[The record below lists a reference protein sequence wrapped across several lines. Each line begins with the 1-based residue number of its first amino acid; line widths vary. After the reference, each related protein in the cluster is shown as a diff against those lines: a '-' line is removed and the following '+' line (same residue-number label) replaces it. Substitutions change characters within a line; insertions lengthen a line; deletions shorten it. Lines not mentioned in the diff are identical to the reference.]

1 MSGTPLTPHEIQ
13 VRVRYAETD
22 AMGVLHHAN
31 YLTYFEMGRTEL
43 YRASGGNYREME
55 EQGLFFVVVE
65 LRCKYR
71 APARYDDVLTVRTTI
86 SRITSVKLEHDY
98 EISRDGQVLA
108 TAHSVLACIDRE
120 GKVRRIPD
128 FVLNAT

>member
-1 MSGTPLTPHEIQ
+1 MGLESHEIQ

-31 YLTYFEMGRTEL
+31 YLVYCEMGRTEL

-55 EQGLFFVVVE
+55 EQGLFFVVVDM
-65 LRCKYR
+65 RVKYR
-71 APARYDDVLTVRTTI
+71 APARYDDLLTIRTKI
-86 SRITSVKLEHDY
+86 DRITSVKLEHDY
-98 EISRDGQVLA
+98 EISRNGQVLA
-108 TAHSVLACIDRE
+108 VAHSVLACIDRE

-128 FVLNAT
+128 FVLNT

>member
-1 MSGTPLTPHEIQ
+1 MPLESHEIQ

-22 AMGVLHHAN
+22 AMGFLHHAS
-31 YLTYFEMGRTEL
+31 YLIYCEMGRTEL

-55 EQGLFFVVVE
+55 EQGLYFVVVDM
-65 LRCKYR
+65 RVKYK
-71 APARYDDVLTVRTTI
+71 APARYDDVLTVRTSI
-86 SRITSVKLEHDY
+86 SRITQVKLEHDY
-98 EISRDGQVLA
+98 QISRDRQVLA
-108 TAHSVLACIDRE
+108 TAHSVLACIDCE

>member
-1 MSGTPLTPHEIQ
+1 MGLESHEIQ

-31 YLTYFEMGRTEL
+31 YLVYCEMGRTEL
-43 YRASGGNYREME
+43 YRAAGGNYREME

-65 LRCKYR
+65 MRVKYR
-71 APARYDDVLTVRTTI
+71 APARYDDLLTIRTKI
-86 SRITSVKLEHDY
+86 DRITPVKLEHDY
-98 EISRDGQVLA
+98 EISRNGQILA
-108 TAHSVLACIDRE
+108 LAHSVLACIDRE

-128 FVLNAT
+128 FVLDSK

>member
-1 MSGTPLTPHEIQ
+1 MGLESHDIQ

-22 AMGVLHHAN
+22 AMGILHHAN
-31 YLTYFEMGRTEL
+31 YLVFFEMGRTEL

-65 LRCKYR
+65 MRVKYR
-71 APARYDDVLTVRTTI
+71 APAKYDDLLTVRTKI
-86 SRITSVKLEHDY
+86 SRITPVKLEHDY
-98 EISRDGQVLA
+98 EIYRDTQLLA
-108 TAHSVLACIDRE
+108 SAHSVLACIDRE

-128 FVLNAT
+128 FILNGQDS

>member
-1 MSGTPLTPHEIQ
+1 MALESHDIQ

-22 AMGVLHHAN
+22 AMGFLHHAN

-65 LRCKYR
+65 IKVKYK
-71 APARYDDVLTVRTTI
+71 APARYDDLLTVRTAI
-86 SRITSVKLEHDY
+86 SRITPVKLEHDY
-98 EISRDGQVLA
+98 QIFRDGQLLA
-108 TAHSVLACIDRE
+108 AAHSVLACIDRE